1 MFKIMKKV
9 SVVVCALAL
18 ICFAA
23 FPVLSA
29 RTENRAYA
37 AEENG
42 VKITAQAED
51 GTAVAVQAEENA
63 AEETSAE
70 NAKSDSTGSKA
81 IAAGIAVG
89 LAAALG
95 ALAMGI
101 AIGKSNEAIARQ
113 PEATSQIR
121 SGMMLGLVF
130 IETAIIYA
138 LIVAILIIFVL

>member
-1 MFKIMKKV
+1 MFKIMKRV
-9 SVVVCALAL
+9 SVVACALAL

-29 RTENRAYA
+29 RTENMAYA

-42 VKITAQAED
+42 VKLTAPAENETTID
-51 GTAVAVQAEENA
+51 VQAEETN
-63 AEETSAE
+63 AE

>member
-1 MFKIMKKV
+1 MFKFMKRV
-9 SVVVCALAL
+9 SVVACALAL

-29 RTENRAYA
+29 RTEIMAYA

-42 VKITAQAED
+42 VKLTAPAENETTID
-51 GTAVAVQAEENA
+51 VQAEETN
-63 AEETSAE
+63 AE

-138 LIVAILIIFVL
+138 LIIAILIIFVL

>member
-1 MFKIMKKV
+1 MFKIMKRV
-9 SVVVCALAL
+9 SVVACALAL

-23 FPVLSA
+23 FPVLSS
-29 RTENRAYA
+29 RTENMAYA

-42 VKITAQAED
+42 VKLTAPAENETTID
-51 GTAVAVQAEENA
+51 VQAEETN
-63 AEETSAE
+63 AE